1 MQAAVF
7 TGDSL
12 VRALLNIPTLQRD
25 LSEYLLQRI
34 PEFSSSVDDYND
46 RTTRAGPSTTN
57 STTNATQAQLI
68 IGQFRWL
75 DCLVDPHAVTAIV
88 LKVLPA
94 MPPEAQRDAI
104 TFLPE
109 IAPEDDYPAVLDAL
123 EALVE
128 DGPEFLIFVL
138 EVASNLALNDAGQAR
153 IMDMVAS
160 RLQSV
165 GVGDLPAVVRYLL
178 QGAATSSTNTI
189 ATLRTSMH
197 FVTPVDPRL
206 AVPDLKGKSKIPA
219 PGEDPESRVLAAMRQ
234 ALQFGKGAG
243 DAVLKA
249 LKAVNTPGQHTTF
262 DFWTLLSL
270 AGLNPDRKR
279 NVHSMMRKK
288 FSDGHADA
296 SWLERSVTVH
306 AVALEAQFSPIIA
319 LAQHLLSDPTPAV
332 SEAGAAL
339 FVTMFTEF
347 TDAYCRQEI
356 LRALHTHLGAT
367 ASAEAT
373 AALQVLQRL
382 AHERTSDLMQY
393 AAFLSTILD
402 YVTGYNTEQLTAAFD
417 VFAELVAGA
426 CRTNASAG
434 GGAGGSLSQG
444 GSASGRGGGRSRMED
459 ELFIFL
465 RKQLSGAFPSHRRVG
480 SVGVVALV
488 QRLGKEVEE
497 HGESEGSLLSQRY
510 REARALLDSTLTAA
524 ASCPDTLAFL
534 CDALATEAQRGTL
547 PKSLMEYLR
556 GTLQD
561 RLESQ
566 FIENASDWT
575 AATGNGAG
583 AGTEIWWNANGIGE
597 DDVVVAL
604 LPPANTTF
612 GGTAGGTG
620 SSHAGSGNTGA
631 GLLATLFPTLHAV
644 SALNMALD
652 GNLASIDALLGCSL
666 GLFTMANVSPRKY
679 ATLDPLA
686 QRQVLHGLF
695 FGLNWCRELVNAF
708 GPVVGAPLPKASTVS
723 HYKIAQQMQ
732 LSLMLRVRAAS
743 QMEAALAALLP
754 LAPPMTVL
762 PSLGP
767 AAATSNETSA
777 AGLKKRSGAG
787 GAKKS
792 AKVQFMDDTKR
803 NSGGKKSKNSGNG
816 GDSTGTVAPDGFNQH
831 EHSRSNGSHGS
842 SSLGTGISG
851 RDAPG
856 ASSTAALLAKLTNEL
871 TLPVVERSKLRVL
884 VPGAITALTAMCRV
898 EGNDGMCFSSLP
910 AAAYLLSD
918 LVEKSR
924 VSLAQPRKAPF
935 LTSFGNKSASAA
947 ATRATA
953 VSAKDLLSM
962 LCPAMPALRDH
973 LDNAN
978 RIIESTISDKD
989 ISIDEEGV
997 LKEYFTSNSSSSKLL
1012 EILPDCPAARRA
1024 ASPTASATRVFSGVL
1039 ECVRLLLSYHEI
1051 TLENRR
1057 PALQAI
1063 LSAFSPKTT
1072 TAKTAAGGADAS
1084 PASGRTSVS
1093 TDGSFTTSQW
1103 TSQQYLDACI
1113 NAFKYFLQLTP
1124 QEAEE
1129 DGPTGNEMARWPA
1142 VLAVLENLLK
1152 VGEKLA
1158 ADATLTSE
1166 TKVIALWSKRL
1177 NIMRKKLSESASL
1190 MLQQRWPSGGASGG
1204 DGTGN
1209 DVHYNEEGMVAV
1221 DDHYTSDARA
1231 AEAPAGGWKGRTA
1244 PLSEAIRLA
1253 IIYSTEPLQKVEEYV
1268 KDGLLAVAGAPTGKI
1283 NSEPLEDLPSLS
1295 GVTIG
1300 TWYKCLWEILQN
1312 QWKDISAAAKSS
1324 SKAVNAAPEAS
1335 AAIAAG
1341 VTACCTAFNSVV
1353 SVVKY
1358 HERRSVLLNAAA
1370 KGGGI
1375 FIEGV
1380 LRVVP
1385 FWKEVFAQQR
1395 EQVIESVRRSELINF
1410 LIVIRTLKLFFPF
1423 RIPLFTHLSFYSLLS
1438 TPVLSYIQIK
1448 VVQKATRSLNTLC
1461 AEGKVRGDM
1470 NVVLRVSRL
1479 KKGIESFINESYL
1492 LLSGFAP
1499 ELSVE
1504 FGELKHRDLQG
1515 NALVT
1520 SQMFPHAE
1528 EEIEEEEEVE
1538 GYGDGEEEAIDN
1550 GV

>member
-1 MQAAVF
+1 MEECGCIILNGSAGAEEYLVEDPRKLRRNLEQRLTLNETLRRSFLDGVREHLEPPEVLNAALKPMTVTGTVCLISHSRFSSPCLQRLISNFVSRLLKGKKNLAIKLVYSVYTSFLSLSLSQAAVF

-12 VRALLNIPTLQRD
+12 VRALLNIPILQRD

-34 PEFSSSVDDYND
+34 PEFSSSEDDYNGTA
-46 RTTRAGPSTTN
+46 RPGPSVRN
-57 STTNATQAQLI
+57 SATNATQAQLI

-88 LKVLPA
+88 LEVLPA

-104 TFLPE
+104 SFLPE
-109 IAPEDDYPAVLDAL
+109 IAPEDDYSAVLDAL

-128 DGPEFLIFVL
+128 DRPEFLIIVL
-138 EVASNLALNDAGQAR
+138 EVASNLALNDDGQAR
-153 IMDMVAS
+153 IMEMVAS

-178 QGAATSSTNTI
+178 QGAAMSSINTI
-189 ATLRTSMH
+189 STLRTSMH
-197 FVTPVDPRL
+197 FVTSVDPRL
-206 AVPDLKGKSKIPA
+206 AVPDLKGKSKVPA
-219 PGEDPESRVLAAMRQ
+219 PGEDPESQVLAAMRQ
-234 ALQFGKGAG
+234 ALQFGNGAA
-243 DAVLKA
+243 DAVFKA
-249 LKAVNTPGQHTTF
+249 LKAVNTPRQHTTF
-262 DFWTLLSL
+262 DFWTLLTL

-279 NVHSMMRKK
+279 SVHSMMRKK
-288 FSDGHADA
+288 FSDGHADV
-296 SWLERSVTVH
+296 SWLERSVTGH
-306 AVALEAQFSPIIA
+306 AVALEEQFSPIIA

-339 FVTMFTEF
+339 FVTVFTVF
-347 TDAYCRQEI
+347 SDAYCRQEV
-356 LRALHTHLGAT
+356 LRALHTHMGAT
-367 ASAEAT
+367 ATAEAT
-373 AALQVLQRL
+373 AALRVLQRL

-393 AAFLSTILD
+393 AAFLTTILD

-426 CRTNASAG
+426 CRTTASGSGGAG
-434 GGAGGSLSQG
+434 GGAAAAGGSSSQAE
-444 GSASGRGGGRSRMED
+444 SAPARGGGRSRMED

-524 ASCPDTLAFL
+524 ASCSDTLAFL

-547 PKSLMEYLR
+547 PQSLMEYLR
-556 GTLQD
+556 STLQE

-566 FIENASDWT
+566 FIENASEWT
-575 AATGNGAG
+575 AAATAGSGAG
-583 AGTEIWWNANGIGE
+583 KEIWWNANGTGE

-620 SSHAGSGNTGA
+620 NSHTGSGNTGA

-644 SALNMALD
+644 AALNMALD

-666 GLFTMANVSPRKY
+666 GLFTMANVSPGKY
-679 ATLDPLA
+679 ATLDPIA

-708 GPVVGAPLPKASTVS
+708 GPVVGAPPPRAATVS
-723 HYKIAQQMQ
+723 HYRMAKQME

-767 AAATSNETSA
+767 AAATNNDTAA
-777 AGLKKRSGAG
+777 AGLKKPSAAG

-792 AKVQFMDDTKR
+792 AKVKFTDDMTKR
-803 NSGGKKSKNSGNG
+803 TSGGKKSRYIGND
-816 GDSTGTVAPDGFNQH
+816 GDSTGTVAPDQH
-831 EHSRSNGSHGS
+831 EPNSRSNGSS
-842 SSLGTGISG
+842 SSQGTGISG
-851 RDAPG
+851 GEAPG

-871 TLPVVERSKLRVL
+871 TLPVIERSKMRVL
-884 VPGAITALTAMCRV
+884 VPGAITSLMALRRV

-924 VSLAQPRKAPF
+924 ISLAQPRKAPF
-935 LTSFGNKSASAA
+935 LSSFGNKSASAA
-947 ATRATA
+947 ATLATA
-953 VSAKDLLSM
+953 VSATELLSM

-973 LDNAN
+973 VDNAN
-978 RIIESTISDKD
+978 RITESTISDKD

-997 LKEYFTSNSSSSKLL
+997 LKEFLTSNSSSSKLL
-1012 EILPDCPAARRA
+1012 EVLPDCPAAKRA
-1024 ASPTASATRVFSGVL
+1024 ASPTASAIRVFSGVL

-1063 LSAFSPKTT
+1063 LSAFSPRTT
-1072 TAKTAAGGADAS
+1072 PPTAKTAAGGADAS
-1084 PASGRTSVS
+1084 LASGRTSVS
-1093 TDGSFTTSQW
+1093 SDGSFTTSQW
-1103 TSQQYLDACI
+1103 TSEQYLDACI
-1113 NAFKYFLQLTP
+1113 NAFKYFLQLAP

-1142 VLAVLENLLK
+1142 VLAVLESLLK

-1158 ADATLTSE
+1158 ADGTLTTE
-1166 TKVIALWSKRL
+1166 TKIIVLWSKRL
-1177 NIMRKKLSESASL
+1177 TIMRKKLSESASL
-1190 MLQQRWPSGGASGG
+1190 MLQQRWPTSDG
-1204 DGTGN
+1204 GTGTGTGK
-1209 DVHYNEEGMVAV
+1209 DVFYNEEGMV
-1221 DDHYTSDARA
+1221 DTHYTSDARA

-1244 PLSEAIRLA
+1244 PLSEAIRISIMYA
-1253 IIYSTEPLQKVEEYV
+1253 TEPLQKVEEYV
-1268 KDGLLAVAGAPTGKI
+1268 KDGLLAVAGVPTGKI

-1300 TWYKCLWEILQN
+1300 TWYKCLWEVLQT
-1312 QWKDISAAAKSS
+1312 QWKEISAAAKSS
-1324 SKAVNAAPEAS
+1324 SKAANAAPEAS

-1353 SVVKY
+1353 TVVKY

-1370 KGGGI
+1370 KGGGV

-1385 FWKEVFAQQR
+1385 FWKEIFADQR
-1395 EQVIESVRRSELINF
+1395 EHVIESVRRI
-1410 LIVIRTLKLFFPF
+1410 
-1423 RIPLFTHLSFYSLLS
+1423 H
-1438 TPVLSYIQIK
+1438 
-1448 VVQKATRSLNTLC
+1448 
-1461 AEGKVRGDM
+1461 
-1470 NVVLRVSRL
+1470 
-1479 KKGIESFINESYL
+1479 SFIN
-1492 LLSGFAP
+1492 
-1499 ELSVE
+1499 
-1504 FGELKHRDLQG
+1504 
-1515 NALVT
+1515 
-1520 SQMFPHAE
+1520 
-1528 EEIEEEEEVE
+1528 
-1538 GYGDGEEEAIDN
+1538 
-1550 GV
+1550 